1 MDEETLFLDEIRAG
15 DLPFRASVAENLC
28 RPILTSRRS
37 GLQSEIGSA
46 SVRSGAPAAHSGGSI
61 MQVKVE
67 QLENVK
73 FAVHARHHTLICDQ
87 PAENGGTDEGMT
99 PPELLMASLGSCAVF
114 YAVQYLKARNLASG
128 GIEAIVVAEKLKS
141 PSRLGNFKIEVDCP
155 VPLTDEQ
162 QMGLVRSVH
171 SCLIH
176 NTLMSVPEISIEL
189 KVPVLAG

>member
-1 MDEETLFLDEIRAG
+1 
-15 DLPFRASVAENLC
+15 
-28 RPILTSRRS
+28 
-37 GLQSEIGSA
+37 
-46 SVRSGAPAAHSGGSI
+46 

-87 PAENGGTDEGMT
+87 PADNGGADEGMT
-99 PPELLMASLGSCAVF
+99 PPEILLASLGSCAVF
-114 YAVQYLKARNLASG
+114 YALQYLKARNLAARG
-128 GIEAIVVAEKLKS
+128 VEAVVVAEKLKS

-162 QMGLVRSVH
+162 QLGLVRSVH

-176 NTLMSVPEISIEL
+176 NTLMSVPEICIEL
-189 KVPVLAG
+189 KLPILVA